1 MYKEKGLVKAFNG
14 KKYKIVTYQNKKGII
29 TFATS
34 NKSRKYAE
42 ITKRQKVKINFDGHV
57 KKHPVTIFED
67 PTVVDQMFAGLK
79 HDRVIPFFIPR
90 KNKVI
95 IQYRK

>member
-1 MYKEKGLVKAFNG
+1 MYKEKGLLKAFNG
-14 KKYKIVTYQNKKGII
+14 QKFKLVNYQNKKGLI

-34 NKSRKYAE
+34 NKSHKYAE
-42 ITKRQKVKINFDGHV
+42 ITRNQKVKINFDGHI
-57 KKHPVTIFED
+57 KKHPATIIEEA
-67 PTVVDQMFAGLK
+67 TVVDEMFAQLK